1 MIAISLISVTL
12 LLILAVFATYLSIK
26 TLFRWKKIEM
36 DTVRA
41 RVFLDKSFLKTN
53 FKLTFAV
60 VGLTFIH
67 FILME
72 YVQLTGFPIHGLF
85 SVVYFSSFFGSMLTL
100 VLLVYKWYKL
110 LSNK

>member
-12 LLILAVFATYLSIK
+12 LLILAVIATYLSIK
-26 TLFRWKKIEM
+26 TIFRWKKIEI

-53 FKLTFAV
+53 FKLTLTV

-67 FILME
+67 FILL
-72 YVQLTGFPIHGLF
+72 QFLF
-85 SVVYFSSFFGSMLTL
+85 WFDVNSCIVGI
-100 VLLVYKWYKL
+100 
-110 LSNK
+110 